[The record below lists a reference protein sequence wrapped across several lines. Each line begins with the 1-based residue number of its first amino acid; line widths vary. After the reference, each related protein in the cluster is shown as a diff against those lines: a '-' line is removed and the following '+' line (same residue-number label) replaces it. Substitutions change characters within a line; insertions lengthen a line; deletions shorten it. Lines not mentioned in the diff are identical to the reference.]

1 MKTNRSVVALCLVA
15 VALLAQGCAS
25 KWVVSGGPDSPTDGL
40 SMQLLMEGQAQQL
53 VRYRFNGEG
62 VLLFAGGQDVSN
74 DRFSWEGVIPPKYGQ
89 AIAAAVRRG
98 GWFTKAPTG
107 NGNES
112 ATWTISAWDRS
123 GRGIHFTVY
132 GEDDSVREVYD
143 ILSRIAAARVDG
155 FMKTLPKPSLD
166 RQLLREEAVE
176 SDGSGSPGG
185 GQ

>member
-15 VALLAQGCAS
+15 VALLAQAAAQVGRLRR
-25 KWVVSGGPDSPTDGL
+25 PDSPTDGL

-89 AIAAAVRRG
+89 AIAAAG
-98 GWFTKAPTG
+98 AWGWFTAAPTG

-132 GEDDSVREVYD
+132 GEDDSVRGLRHPVPHRRGE
-143 ILSRIAAARVDG
+143 SRRIHEDAAQAQPRSTAASRGGGRVRR
-155 FMKTLPKPSLD
+155 FWIT
-166 RQLLREEAVE
+166 
-176 SDGSGSPGG
+176 GG